1 MEDLP
6 MNAPHVIQSQA
17 VYDREAARIALGLT
31 KTTLAREL
39 RLGRLRC
46 SKRAGRYY
54 ILGDWLLEWLA
65 NGEVSRRALDKTQ
78 IEGGIPS
85 HDSEYQHSRA

>member
-1 MEDLP
+1 

-54 ILGDWLLEWLA
+54 ILGEWLLQWLA
-65 NGEVSRRALDKTQ
+65 SGEVNRRRALEKSQ
-78 IEGGIPS
+78 IEGGTPS
-85 HDSEYQHSRA
+85 NESEYQQSRA